1 MDSSLLQ
8 TTLDYKSPQSCFSK
22 ILVPKMSLNRA
33 RCSSMRKQDKSKK
46 AVGIH
51 THAHT
56 HTHTHTHTQVEEETV
71 SPWSFPH
78 WFVVTLKFVYSSGE
92 SLGYGFEQHPNKT
105 ARGLSKLFSKEMT
118 LWFIMFSSRSV
129 IK

>member
-1 MDSSLLQ
+1 
-8 TTLDYKSPQSCFSK
+8 
-22 ILVPKMSLNRA
+22 MSLNRA

-51 THAHT
+51 THAHKDG
-56 HTHTHTHTQVEEETV
+56 EETV

-78 WFVVTLKFVYSSGE
+78 WFVVTLKFVYSSRE